1 MSHESRITMLNA
13 IGLLAAVRELFP
25 ENIQLSIE
33 SNSAPISWLIA
44 ELIAVYPPTVTP
56 LWLSSPVPG
65 PGGFSERGGGMS
77 GGGGMLRVCPAV
89 PSYWRIAKTYRDRGI
104 LCDKYLV
111 KCVASIDEVWTLN
124 GHKVF
129 MDPPPRGSV
138 FQDMENFLCREFE
151 IETLIN
157 DAEMEKQ
164 H

>member
-44 ELIAVYPPTVTP
+44 ELIAVYPP
-56 LWLSSPVPG
+56 LWRLSNSHHPSLAPG
-65 PGGFSERGGGMS
+65 DFLRGGGMS
-77 GGGGMLRVCPAV
+77 GGGGMLHVCPAV
-89 PSYWRIAKTYRDRGI
+89 PSYWRIAKTYRARGI

-129 MDPPPRGSV
+129 MDPPRGSV